1 MSAKNLSVQEWQQII
16 HRLEA
21 TVSKLQNTLQQDPKH
36 IILDNADLLQ
46 IFNISARTLQ
56 RWRDDNQ
63 ISYSQIGSKI
73 FYRMHDIQ
81 TFLDNNYHQVSLKSR
96 TQ

>member
-1 MSAKNLSVQEWQQII
+1 MSTKNFSVQDWEQII
-16 HRLEA
+16 QRLET
-21 TVSKLQNTLQQDPKH
+21 TVTKLQNTLQQDPKH
-36 IILDNADLLQ
+36 IIIDNADLLQ
-46 IFNISARTLQ
+46 IFNISARTAQ
-56 RWRDDNQ
+56 RWRDQKQ

-96 TQ
+96 Q

>member
-1 MSAKNLSVQEWQQII
+1 MSTKNFSVQDWEQII
-16 HRLEA
+16 QRLEA
-21 TVSKLQNTLQQDPKH
+21 TVTKLQNVLQQDPKH